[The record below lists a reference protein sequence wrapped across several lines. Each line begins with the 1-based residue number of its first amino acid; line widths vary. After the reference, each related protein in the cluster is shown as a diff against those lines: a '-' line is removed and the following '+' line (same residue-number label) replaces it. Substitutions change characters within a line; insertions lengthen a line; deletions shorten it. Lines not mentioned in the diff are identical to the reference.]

1 MSMEFSAKITCS
13 VCLNLE
19 ALGYMPGD
27 FLEEVGLTPEKAFN
41 PEIWID
47 AKTVEEFLFLA
58 TSKVPG
64 LSVRSVALKEL
75 DLNGWGVLNQV
86 LKILKSS
93 LEIYTSPQNYL
104 SYFVKPLKGF
114 VWLEKTN
121 ENTVFQASLSSEEF
135 PLVTDYISGAL
146 EVVSDFVE
154 SEEDSSV
161 FWTGNTVSID
171 WGEKENFQSV
181 PRSVQAYHE
190 GGDGLDSKQDQL
202 IQSVRHL
209 EDYFLRSRQ
218 LISLIKAES
227 GKKRWFKKALQRL
240 DWENLE
246 DHHQKTV
253 EDLIGMIKK
262 NSKSIETETKFEAME
277 PSSKDFQLK
286 LQ

>member
-1 MSMEFSAKITCS
+1 MGSSVEFSAKITHS

-27 FLEEVGLTPEKAFN
+27 FLEEVGLTPEKAFD
-41 PEIWID
+41 PEAWID
-47 AKTVEEFLFLA
+47 ADVMEKFLSII
-58 TSKVPG
+58 TSKVQG
-64 LSVRSVALKEL
+64 ISVKSIALKEV

-104 SYFVKPLKGF
+104 SYFVKPLNGF
-114 VWLEKTN
+114 VWIEKTN
-121 ENTVFQASLSSEEF
+121 ENTVFQASLSSEEY
-135 PLVTDYISGAL
+135 PLVTDYLSGAL

-154 SEEDSSV
+154 SDEDSSV
-161 FWTGNTVSID
+161 FWTGNTVSVE
-171 WGEKENFQSV
+171 WGEKEEFQTIPKTTQIYEES
-181 PRSVQAYHE
+181 AKE
-190 GGDGLDSKQDQL
+190 LDSNQDQL

-246 DHHQKTV
+246 NHHQKTV
-253 EDLIGMIKK
+253 DHLINLIKK
-262 NSKSIETETKFEAME
+262 NNKNIETKPEESQE
-277 PSSKDFQLK
+277 EDFQLK

>member
-1 MSMEFSAKITCS
+1 MFMGLLFISAKITHS

-27 FLEEVGLTPEKAFN
+27 FLEEVGLTPEKAFD
-41 PEIWID
+41 PEAWIEAD
-47 AKTVEEFLFLA
+47 VVERFLSLA
-58 TSKVPG
+58 TTKVPS
-64 LSVRSVALKEL
+64 LSVKSIALKEPEL
-75 DLNGWGVLNQV
+75 SGWGVLNQV

-104 SYFVKPLKGF
+104 SYFAKPLNSF
-114 VWLEKTN
+114 VWIEKTN
-121 ENTVFQASLSSEEF
+121 ENTVFQASLSSDEF
-135 PLVTDYISGAL
+135 PLVTDYLSGAL

-154 SEEDSSV
+154 ADEDSSV
-161 FWTGNTVSID
+161 FWTGNTVSVE
-171 WGEKENFQSV
+171 WGEKEDFKAVPPSTQTFQESL
-181 PRSVQAYHE
+181 E
-190 GGDGLDSKQDQL
+190 ELDSNQEQL
-202 IQSVRHL
+202 IQLVRHL

-227 GKKRWFKKALQRL
+227 GKKSWFKKAIQRL

-253 EDLIGMIKK
+253 EDLIRLIKK
-262 NSKSIETETKFEAME
+262 NNKGVEIKTEEHLE
-277 PSSKDFQLK
+277 EDFQLK

>member
-1 MSMEFSAKITCS
+1 MGSDIEFSAKITHS

-27 FLEEVGLTPEKAFN
+27 FLEEVDLTPEKAFD
-41 PEIWID
+41 PESWIE
-47 AKTVEEFLFLA
+47 AETVEQFLA
-58 TSKVPG
+58 LVTLKVPH
-64 LSVRSVALKEL
+64 LSVKSIALKEP

-104 SYFVKPLKGF
+104 SYFVKPLNGF
-114 VWLEKTN
+114 VWIEKTN
-121 ENTVFQASLSSEEF
+121 ENTVFQASLSSEDF
-135 PLVTDYISGAL
+135 PLVTDYLSGAL
-146 EVVSDFVE
+146 EVVSEFVE
-154 SEEDSSV
+154 ADEDSSV
-161 FWTGNTVSID
+161 FWTGNTVSVE
-171 WGEKENFQSV
+171 WGEKEEFQSV
-181 PRSVQAYHE
+181 PKTAQVYEESVGE
-190 GGDGLDSKQDQL
+190 LDSHQEKL
-202 IQSVRHL
+202 VQSVRHL

-253 EDLIGMIKK
+253 DDLINLIKK
-262 NSKSIETETKFEAME
+262 SNKSVE
-277 PSSKDFQLK
+277 PVDELSLEEDFQLK